1 MPKARVKTDRQSKLD
16 SVFAQA
22 RNQREAGNIRSAFR
36 LFLAAAKGGHSS
48 SQVTLGNFYCDGTGV
63 RPNRELALH
72 WYRRALRHK
81 EYAAANNIAVLF
93 QNEGKIDLALKWF
106 ERATNAGAY
115 DARVRVAKIYLE
127 RNDRTSAIRHL
138 KAATKGVVGEDIT
151 EVSWKEAQKL
161 LKRLERRP
169 NTRS

>member
-1 MPKARVKTDRQSKLD
+1 MPIASAKEDRQSKLD
-16 SVFAQA
+16 SLFTQA
-22 RNQREAGNIRSAFR
+22 HEQLEAGNLRSAFR

-48 SQVTLGNFYCDGTGV
+48 CQVTLGNFYIDGTGV
-63 RPNRELALH
+63 KPNREMALH
-72 WYRRALRHK
+72 WYRRALRHN

-93 QNEGKIDLALKWF
+93 QNEGKMDLALKWF

-138 KAATKGVVGEDIT
+138 KAATKGVVHKDIT
-151 EVSWKEAQKL
+151 EASWKEAQKL
-161 LKRLERRP
+161 LKRLQRRP
-169 NTRS
+169 PIRS